1 MRERALIHVAGPA
14 GAGKTAFIEAL
25 LAEGHALILAAR
37 CRRDDGLHQPQET
50 APSAHPELRRYR
62 QAGATGS
69 ALFAFPRH
77 NVRFDDFFMTDLMTD
92 YSQAV
97 VLEGDNPLGSAD
109 LQVFVAP
116 PPDSGERLLVRRAR
130 SRSGDRRQ
138 SVAVLERL
146 LRDPGGVVDVLGMVG
161 GAPLA
166 ELARHNP
173 DLLDKMAATLRGSLA
188 EAKKAPVPKAENR
201 WTVADRYAGIE
212 QAQLVVV
219 NARPGGDR
227 EAADQ
232 LAADVIRL
240 RKDDQ
245 LFADILGSRGNR
257 IPITAVVANLT
268 DPADRGRKKALAR
281 TRRAI
286 PSISSERRE

>member
-25 LAEGHALILAAR
+25 LAEGHALIVAAR
-37 CRRDDGLHQPQET
+37 CRRDDSLHRPWET
-50 APSAHPELRRYR
+50 APSAHPELRRYQ
-62 QAGATGS
+62 QAGASGS
-69 ALFAFPRH
+69 ALFAFPGH

-109 LQVFVAP
+109 LQVFVTPA
-116 PPDSGERLLVRRAR
+116 PDSGERLFVRRAR

-138 SVAVLERL
+138 GVAVLERL
-146 LRDPGGVVDVLGMVG
+146 LSDPGGVVDVLGMVG

-173 DLLDKMAATLRGSLA
+173 DLLDKMAATLHGSLA
-188 EAKKAPVPKAENR
+188 EAKKAPAPKAEKR
-201 WTVADRYAGIE
+201 WAIADRYAGIE

-219 NARPGGDR
+219 NARPGSNR

-232 LAADVIRL
+232 LVADVVRL

-245 LFADILGSRGNR
+245 LFADILGSLGNR

-286 PSISSERRE
+286 ASILSERRE